1 MNCTMTL
8 LSNLQKSLNDYSS
21 YVWDT
26 FYDDDVEIVTY
37 LHMKECTIFVNL
49 QILFKCFLFICQGKV
64 FSFPLRFRFLSKG
77 LFVPICLYLTKLFY
91 VHMIE
96 RLIDWDSP

>member
-37 LHMKECTIFVNL
+37 LHTYEGVYNFRQFTDPFQMFLIHWSGKCIFFS
-49 QILFKCFLFICQGKV
+49 FKIPISFKGFICTNMFIPYKTI
-64 FSFPLRFRFLSKG
+64 LRTYDRK
-77 LFVPICLYLTKLFY
+77 IN
-91 VHMIE
+91 
-96 RLIDWDSP
+96 